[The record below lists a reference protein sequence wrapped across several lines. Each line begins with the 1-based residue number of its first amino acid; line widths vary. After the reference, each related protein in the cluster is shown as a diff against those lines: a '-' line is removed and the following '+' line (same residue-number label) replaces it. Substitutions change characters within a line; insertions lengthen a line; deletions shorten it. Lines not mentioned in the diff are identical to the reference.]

1 MFESARD
8 LIGSSPAMTA
18 LRREVAIA
26 ARSNAKV
33 IVTGESGAGKEIT
46 ARMLHAASQRRGR
59 PFRAIN
65 CSSIPDE
72 LLESELFGHVRGS
85 FTGAV
90 RDHQGVFESAHGGTV
105 LLDHIAD
112 SSLRMQALL
121 LRFLQFGEVQKIGD
135 DLTKH
140 VDVRV
145 VATAH
150 GDLLDHVTAGEFRLD
165 LYYRLNVIRIH
176 VPPLRERPEDIP
188 VLLDCFMTQFSRQ
201 YQLPSPPIGPDT
213 MVWLKSYRWPGNVRE
228 LRNLAERFVVKT
240 DAGGLDPAWLGA
252 ELEHAPAW

>member
-1 MFESARD
+1 MSESASD
-8 LIGSSPAMTA
+8 LIGASPAMTV
-18 LRREVAIA
+18 LRREVAVA

-33 IVTGESGAGKEIT
+33 VITGESGAGKEIT
-46 ARMLHAASQRRGR
+46 ARALHAASRRCLR

-72 LLESELFGHVRGS
+72 LLESELFGHMRGS

-90 RDHQGVFESAHGGTV
+90 RDRQGAFEAAHGGTV

-135 DLTKH
+135 DLTKY
-140 VDVRV
+140 VDVRI

-150 GDLLDHVTAGEFRLD
+150 GDLLEQVSAGAFRLD

-188 VLLDCFMTQFSRQ
+188 ALLEYFTMKFSHH
-201 YQLPSPPIGPDT
+201 YQVPCPPIGGNA
-213 MVWLKSYRWPGNVRE
+213 MAWLKEYSWPGNVRE
-228 LRNLAERFVVKT
+228 LRNVAERFVIRRELLEAVEC
-240 DAGGLDPAWLGA
+240 PA
-252 ELEHAPAW
+252 